1 MAKYTIESDHCS
13 TFGMDVHARTTTVK
27 GVDRSTG
34 ETKTKRFDGSP
45 SPEVIASWMQS
56 EFTGPWYAAYES
68 GCTGFH
74 LCRALRGLGI
84 DCDVIAV
91 SSIARSDSDKK
102 RKNDSRDA
110 SRLLAEMLSLEPTY
124 SVVWTPDPETESMRD
139 LARTRLDAMA
149 AAKAAKNQVS
159 GILLRHGV
167 VWNQKTST
175 GNIKA
180 TWTRGYVSWVKGID
194 LGEAASQAA
203 LGFCIQT
210 VEENLERV
218 RALDRMLVKL
228 SDAPRWKPYV
238 DALSLL
244 KGVDWFSALLLS
256 AEIGDFH
263 RFQGG
268 RDISNWLGT
277 VPRESSSADSRARG
291 PITKA
296 GNSHCRTIL
305 VEGMAGAS
313 MRNAAM
319 KKLRNG
325 QVVSPDVQAVCYRAN
340 KRLGERYAY
349 LTKERRMKTNKAK
362 VAVVNEMIR
371 WIWAIGC
378 LVQDE
383 QSASDS
389 RRCTR

>member
-1 MAKYTIESDHCS
+1 MAKYIIESEHCS

-27 GVDRSTG
+27 GIDRSTG
-34 ETKTKRFDGSP
+34 ETKTKRFDNAP
-45 SPEVIASWMQS
+45 SPAELASWMQA

-74 LCRALRGLGI
+74 LCRELRALGI

-102 RKNDSRDA
+102 RKNDKRDA
-110 SRLLAEMLSLEPTY
+110 SRLLTELLSLEP
-124 SVVWTPDPETESMRD
+124 SFSIVWMPDPETEAMRD
-139 LARTRLDAMA
+139 LVRTRLDAMA
-149 AAKAAKNQVS
+149 AAKASKNQVS
-159 GILLRHGV
+159 GILLRHGI
-167 VWNQKTST
+167 VWNRKTQK
-175 GNIKA
+175 GNLKA
-180 TWTRGYVSWVKGID
+180 TWTREYVSWVKAID
-194 LGEAASQAA
+194 LGDEPAQAA
-203 LGFCIQT
+203 LEFCIQT

-218 RALDRMLVKL
+218 RILDKKLVALSEL
-228 SDAPRWKPYV
+228 PRWKPYV
-238 DALSLL
+238 DALTLL
-244 KGVDWFSALLLS
+244 KGIDWFGALLLT

-263 RFQGG
+263 RFRSG
-268 RDISNWLGT
+268 RDISNWIGT
-277 VPRESSSADSRARG
+277 VPKEGSSADNISKG

-319 KKLRNG
+319 KRLRSG
-325 QVVSPDVQAVCYRAN
+325 QVVSPDVQAVCYKAT
-340 KRLGERYAY
+340 KRLNERYSY

-371 WIWAIGC
+371 WVWIIGC

-383 QSASDS
+383 QKAAVS
-389 RRCTR
+389 